1 VCGIVASVSSQG
13 RVSSDALLR
22 ATQRLRH
29 RGPDA
34 QRVWM
39 PTHARVGLGHARLSI
54 IDLATGDQP
63 IASEDGSLHI
73 VANGEFYDFEA
84 IREELESRG
93 HSFRTRS
100 DSEIAL
106 HLYEDA
112 GARCLRRLRGEFA
125 FAIWDDRDGLLF
137 AGRDRFGIKPLYYVL
152 HGGAC
157 HVASEVKALPELGVP
172 LRWDHDTVF
181 DLHRGLMHP
190 PSESAFAGIHQVPP
204 GCYLVTDGTSA
215 RVLPYWDWD
224 YPTSD
229 RTGWDR
235 SPHEWVK
242 RLEGAL
248 EEAVRLRLRADV
260 PVACYLSGGLDS
272 CAVLGLAS
280 RLSRRPLRAYTLSFD
295 HADYDER
302 AIAEEQARLSG
313 AEFYPID
320 IRSEHL
326 ADHLSDAVYHA
337 ERPFVNAHAV
347 AKFLLSRAVR
357 DSGVKVVLTGE
368 GSDEVFAGYPFFRRD
383 MILYNTEGQDP
394 ATAKGLLARLDAANT
409 VSQGLL
415 LPTGSGGPIESVRR
429 TLGFVP
435 TIMETWAQ
443 QGQVMTGLLD
453 DDFEARYRC
462 RDTFRVL
469 LNHLDVERQLVGR
482 DPVNQALYLWAK
494 TALPNYILSNLGDR
508 MEMAHS
514 VEGRLPLLDHEVVD
528 VVAQMPIAMKIN
540 GMTEK
545 FVLREAARP
554 VLTDSVYRRQK
565 HPFLSP
571 PSTLQ
576 TDGGLH
582 ALVQDTL
589 RGGALQRTGLYDR
602 KKVVSL
608 LDGIPSMDAGA
619 RTSIDPALM
628 WITSM
633 CLLYERLGLAGGR
646 AAGSPQASAG
656 S

>member
-1 VCGIVASVSSQG
+1 VCGIVASVSSRG
-13 RVSSDALLR
+13 RVSPDALLR

-34 QRVWM
+34 QHVWAA
-39 PTHARVGLGHARLSI
+39 THGRAGLGHARLSI

-63 IASEDGSLHI
+63 IANEDGSLHI

-84 IREELESRG
+84 IRGELESEG

-106 HLYEDA
+106 HLYEDR

-125 FAIWDDRDGLLF
+125 FAIWDDRDGVLF
-137 AGRDRFGIKPLYYVL
+137 AGRDRFGIKPLYYAL

-157 HVASEVKALPELGVP
+157 HVASEVKAFPELGVP
-172 LRWDHDTVF
+172 LRWDDDTVF

-190 PSESAFAGIHQVPP
+190 PSASAFDGIQQVPP
-204 GCYLVTDGTSA
+204 GSYLVTDGTYA
-215 RVLPYWDWD
+215 RILPYWDWD
-224 YPTSD
+224 YATSD
-229 RTGWDR
+229 RTGWNQGPR
-235 SPHEWVK
+235 EWVE

-248 EEAVRLRLRADV
+248 QEAVRLRLRADV

-272 CAVLGLAS
+272 CSVLGLAS
-280 RLSRRPLRAYTLSFD
+280 RLSSRPLRAYTLSFD

-302 AIAEEQARLSG
+302 ALAEEQARLSG

-320 IRSEHL
+320 VRSEHL
-326 ADHLSDAVYHA
+326 ADHLADTLYHA

-394 ATAKGLLARLDAANT
+394 ATAKGLLARLDAANK

-429 TLGFVP
+429 ILGFVP
-435 TIMETWAQ
+435 TIMETWGQ

-453 DDFEARYRC
+453 DDFKAPYAC
-462 RDTFRVL
+462 RDTFRVV

-482 DPVNQALYLWAK
+482 DPVNQSLYLWAK
-494 TALPNYILSNLGDR
+494 TMLPNYILSNLGDR

-514 VEGRLPLLDHEVVD
+514 VEGRLPLLDHDVAA
-528 VVAQMPIAMKIN
+528 VVAQMPVAMKIN

-576 TDGGLH
+576 TDGRLH

-589 RGGALQRTGLYDR
+589 RGTALRRTGLYDQA
-602 KKVVSL
+602 KVVSL
-608 LDGIPSMDAGA
+608 LDAVPSMDAAA
-619 RTSIDPALM
+619 RTSVDPALM
-628 WITSM
+628 WMTSM
-633 CLLYERLGLAGGR
+633 CLLHERLGVVGGR
-646 AAGSPQASAG
+646 ASGSAQSAG